1 MRKLGLIG
9 MMASMLISNPHIS
22 GNVVTGR
29 TPTKPNKPTAK
40 NKPSKARWRTAEP
53 SRYFGRRSKIVTAET
68 PKGPQKMKL
77 KNALKKDF
85 EFTF

>member
-1 MRKLGLIG
+1 MGVIG
-9 MMASMLISNPHIS
+9 AMASMLITNAFVAGGS
-22 GNVVTGR
+22 VVTGA
-29 TPTKPNKPTAK
+29 PSTKPNKPNAK